1 MLIAARGRVAAR
13 RTSSPPPRCCPAPTF
28 PLAVLVALTMSG
40 KIPRIVMREAFGF
53 HVLEEDWC
61 EIEKRYAHS
70 IPAEARSAV
79 NDVTEKYLRLAS
91 AEQDAPSKAD
101 ALKRLEDLKGRTASL
116 KEAINELPADNPIRE
131 YVDEQIAF
139 AYSISKYEDSTSI
152 LEYLSTFERELER
165 FSKACRDT
173 ISFLLDYDFWPARA
187 AWDIWIRQLTQALD
201 RHGLPTSARKDSD
214 KAKTGKASQFV
225 ELVDALQR
233 LIPERFR
240 RSIHSKPALATA
252 IHKARKH
259 PKRLKRQASAGGR
272 VGAGGNAPRTR

>member
-1 MLIAARGRVAAR
+1 
-13 RTSSPPPRCCPAPTF
+13 
-28 PLAVLVALTMSG
+28 MSG

-165 FSKACRDT
+165 FSKACQDT
-173 ISFLLDYDFWPARA
+173 ITFLSNNEFWPAGGAWHRDVVQRRRA
-187 AWDIWIRQLTQALD
+187 DQ
-201 RHGLPTSARKDSD
+201 G
-214 KAKTGKASQFV
+214 
-225 ELVDALQR
+225 QR
-233 LIPERFR
+233 
-240 RSIHSKPALATA
+240 
-252 IHKARKH
+252 
-259 PKRLKRQASAGGR
+259 AGGR
-272 VGAGGNAPRTR
+272 PHNLYAWGRQTGGRRGNRDR